1 MVQIVKMRQ
10 NTAVSL
16 PRELVEKLREIK
28 IETGVPIIRQLKDL
42 IDDHYYEWCEEYY
55 DEEDAA

>member
-1 MVQIVKMRQ
+1 MMEILIMRE

-16 PRELVEKLREIK
+16 PRESVEKLREIK
-28 IETGVPIIRQLKDL
+28 IETGVPIIRQLRDM

>member
-1 MVQIVKMRQ
+1 MMEIINMRE

-16 PRELVEKLREIK
+16 PRESVEILREIK
-28 IETGVPIIRQLKDL
+28 IETGVPIIRQLRDI

-55 DEEDAA
+55 EEDDVA

>member
-1 MVQIVKMRQ
+1 MRE

-16 PRELVEKLREIK
+16 PRESIEKLREIK